1 MAGKDGTSKPGRTI
15 GGYVLRKKIGGG
27 GMGVVYLA
35 EKVPTG
41 ERVALKVLSP
51 GLSESIRNLDR
62 FHREA
67 EITTRLRHSN
77 IVPTLETGEADG
89 QVYFAMQYVEGTNLA
104 QVIAALQKKETKGL
118 PRVVLASVVGEILG
132 DEPVPGVDVPSGRH
146 SGYFGAIARIFA
158 QIADALE
165 WAHGQDVIHREVKPG
180 NILLR
185 RDLHPLLADFGLA
198 KDVTAASLTR
208 SGDLVGTYHYLSPEQ
223 AMSGRITLTPR
234 ADVYS
239 LGVTLYEAITLAVP
253 FQGDSAPKVLQEI
266 AFQDPP
272 DPRRLNPAIPTPL
285 AAIALAAMEKRP
297 DRRYV
302 SAAEMAEDLRRF
314 LRFEPISRRLP
325 GPLRRAARWVRRHP
339 IPAAAAAVLLVGV
352 GAFAGVREAMLDDRL
367 DRCEAAEEA
376 GDLGAARDCFSAI
389 LLDRPDDSR
398 AAAGRDRVAVRIR
411 ERVTQ
416 LATEA
421 KALMARG
428 GDSEFAQAASLLQ
441 RVMSL
446 EPTQETGALLK
457 RAQGILPVSID
468 SHPAG
473 ARVTKYRIHE
483 ETGGLDEEEVLGVT
497 PLPEK
502 DFPLGTYRLLIEI
515 RGFGYAEKTL
525 FVRRG
530 PERFDI
536 VETIRLTEEVIRDM
550 VRIEGGRYA
559 LGDSSPERSAD
570 PPREVELGGF
580 YLDKTEV
587 TNAAYL
593 EYLRETKTLPPE
605 RWATKY
611 GSLRPSKPEEPVTLV
626 DWFEVLAFAEWAGKR
641 LPSEEEWEAACRGME
656 SHRYPWGKDPDEGL
670 ANSPAKMEPGI
681 NMGTRRVLPVG
692 SFPGGATR
700 GGLLDMIGNVEEWVW
715 DRWTVRPDAH
725 LVRGNPSMRVI
736 RGGECNRPGSCL
748 NRTPA
753 DPPSAALYRGFR
765 CAKSVRP

>member
-1 MAGKDGTSKPGRTI
+1 
-15 GGYVLRKKIGGG
+15 
-27 GMGVVYLA
+27 MGVVYLA
-35 EKVPTG
+35 EKVATG

-67 EITTRLRHSN
+67 QITTRLRHSN
-77 IVPTLETGEADG
+77 IVPTLEAGESGG
-89 QVYFAMQYVEGTNLA
+89 QVFFAMEYVEGTNLA
-104 QVIAALQKKETKGL
+104 QVVAALQKKGTKGL
-118 PRVVLASVVGEILG
+118 PRVVLASVVGELLG
-132 DEPVPGVDVPSGRH
+132 DAPVPGVDVPSGRH
-146 SGYFGAIARIFA
+146 SGYFGAIARLFA

-165 WAHGQDVIHREVKPG
+165 YAHGQDVIHRDVKPG

-223 AMSGRITLTPR
+223 AMSGRIPVTPR

-297 DRRYV
+297 DRRYG

-339 IPAAAAAVLLVGV
+339 IPVGAAAILLVGV
-352 GAFAGVREAMLDDRL
+352 GAFAGVRGAMLDDQL
-367 DRCEAAEEA
+367 DRCAIAEEG
-376 GDLGAARDCFSAI
+376 GDLRAARDCYSAF
-389 LLDRPDDSR
+389 LGDHPDDFR
-398 AAAGRDRVAVRIR
+398 AAAGRERVAARIR

-416 LATEA
+416 LVTEA
-421 KALMARG
+421 KGLMARG
-428 GDSEFAQAASLLQ
+428 GESDFATAASLLQ
-441 RVMSL
+441 EAVSL
-446 EPTQETGALLK
+446 EPTPEIQALVK
-457 RAQGILPVSID
+457 KARGIFPVRID

-473 ARVTKYRIHE
+473 ARVIKYRIDG

-497 PLPEK
+497 PLPER
-502 DFPLGTYRLLIEI
+502 DFPLGTYRLLVEI
-515 RGFGYAEKTL
+515 QGFGYAEKTL
-525 FVRRG
+525 FVSRG
-530 PERFDI
+530 PDRFD
-536 VETIRLTEEVIRDM
+536 VSETIRPTVEVIRDM

-559 LGDSSPERSAD
+559 LGDSSPEGSAD
-570 PPREVELGGF
+570 PPREVEFEGF

-605 RWATKY
+605 RWATKH

-641 LPSEEEWEAACRGME
+641 LPTEEEWEAACRGTE
-656 SHRYPWGKDPDEGL
+656 SHRYPWGEDPDESL
-670 ANSPAKMEPGI
+670 ANSPARMEPGI
-681 NMGTRRVLPVG
+681 NMGTRKVLPVG

-715 DRWTVRPDAH
+715 DRWTVRPDAF
-725 LVRGNPSMRVI
+725 LARGNPSMRVV

-748 NRTPA
+748 NRAPA
-753 DPPSAALYRGFR
+753 DPPSATSHRGFR